1 MRAEAAWLGA
11 FWALYAACFAATR
24 SARRACN
31 LVGLAHHVLVVALA
45 ARAIAESPTILAC
58 ESDCFAA
65 ASPAA
70 WTLHSVNVGYF
81 AYDFVLVALYYPK
94 FVAHHA
100 IVLFALA
107 LISHA
112 GRGALGIAVSFL
124 LAEAGGV
131 AYAAYTLGR
140 TRAAYVTFVA
150 FYALTRVALAAWT
163 WRVVARALASPEP
176 FSLATAALQLC
187 ITAVNV
193 RFCAHHVRKLCGV

>member
-24 SARRACN
+24 SARRACD

-45 ARAIAESPTILAC
+45 ARAIAESPTILAGG
-58 ESDCFAA
+58 SDCFAA

-70 WTLHSVNVGYF
+70 WTLHELNVGYF
-81 AYDFVLVALYYPK
+81 AYDVVLVALYYPK

-100 IVLFALA
+100 VVLCGFA
-107 LISHA
+107 LISHT
-112 GRGALGIAVSFL
+112 GHGALGSAVIVL
-124 LAEAGGV
+124 LTEAGGV
-131 AYAAYTLGR
+131 AYVAYTLVR

-176 FSLATAALQLC
+176 VALALAALQIGL
-187 ITAVNV
+187 TAVNA